1 MRLGTLLLAFV
12 VMCTLTGCV
21 ATSSSG
27 RPASYHNQ
35 MGISYLEEGNYTAAL
50 VDLSEAEKMNPDD
63 AVLQYNLGRALT
75 GKHRLDLAEQKFLR
89 AIQLRRNYSEAR
101 NDLGVL
107 YLETSRWDNAIQQ
120 FKLVKDDLF
129 YARHD
134 HARINLGLAYLGKG
148 DYTAAYE
155 ELSAVRAGNPRS
167 PIATVAIGRV
177 LFAQGK
183 TDLAIYEYRKAL
195 IIAPQY
201 ANAHFYLGLAL
212 MKQSRLSA
220 ARDSFKEVVKI
231 TPDSSNG
238 RAALG
243 YIDLLR

>member
-1 MRLGTLLLAFV
+1 MRLGILLLTLV
-12 VMCTLTGCV
+12 VMSTLTGCA

-27 RPASYHNQ
+27 RPAAYHNQ
-35 MGISYLEEGNYTAAL
+35 MGVSYLEEGNYTAAL
-50 VDLSEAEKMNPDD
+50 VDLSEAEKMDPDD
-63 AVLQYNLGRALT
+63 AVLQYNIGRALT
-75 GKHRLDLAEQKFLR
+75 GKRRLDLAEKKFLR
-89 AIQLRRNYSEAR
+89 ALQLRPNYSEAR

-120 FKLVKDDLF
+120 FKLVKEDLF
-129 YARHD
+129 YPRHD

-148 DYTAAYE
+148 DYTAAYD
-155 ELSAVRAGNPRS
+155 ELSAVRATDPRS
-167 PIATVAIGRV
+167 PIVTVAIGRV

-183 TDLAIYEYRKAL
+183 TDQAINEYRKAL

-201 ANAHFYLGLAL
+201 ANAHFYMGLAL